1 MIIITSN
8 GDLIDR
14 LSLNKSESTRIIDLD
29 TNNLANTIFKVN
41 NNLLDLTFLAELSEL
56 NSTNAQM
63 YKRVL
68 NSPQY
73 SRSKVPKLSQGEIDL
88 YFFVEKL
95 RCRNGQNQCSIA
107 DDSDQLISSSMNEHV
122 SKFISEIDCF

>member
-29 TNNLANTIFKVN
+29 TNNLANTIFK
-41 NNLLDLTFLAELSEL
+41 

-88 YFFVEKL
+88 VCVICEDHAIGFNYDVL
-95 RCRNGQNQCSIA
+95 TCASC
-107 DDSDQLISSSMNEHV
+107 
-122 SKFISEIDCF
+122 

>member
-1 MIIITSN
+1 MNNQMKMIIITSN
-8 GDLIDR
+8 DDLIDR

-88 YFFVEKL
+88 VCVICEDHAIGFNYDVL
-95 RCRNGQNQCSIA
+95 TCASC
-107 DDSDQLISSSMNEHV
+107 
-122 SKFISEIDCF
+122 